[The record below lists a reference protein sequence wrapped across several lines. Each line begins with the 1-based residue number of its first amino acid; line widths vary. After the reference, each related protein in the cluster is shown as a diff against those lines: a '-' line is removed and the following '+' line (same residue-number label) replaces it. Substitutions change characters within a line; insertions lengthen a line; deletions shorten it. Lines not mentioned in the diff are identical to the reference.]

1 MKKILSGNLFFTL
14 ILIALLALVPYIAPP
29 FYVYLTLTSLAYIPV
44 VIGFNILFGYTGLLS
59 FGHGLFLALGMYT
72 TAFLMRNYTMENLE
86 VLILASALSA
96 FIVGLG
102 VGYICVKYTR
112 IYFALLTL
120 AFGMVFYTLLIKF
133 TPITGGD
140 EGLRIT
146 FKPLLLGLD
155 FRYLPHLDFLF
166 QPYYYYVLG
175 IVIILTVLAYIIVSS
190 HFGLSL
196 KAIKENSEKAE
207 ALGIN
212 IKRFRLYSFVISAI
226 YTSIG
231 GALLAHITSHVTPIF
246 SYWTTSGEIVFM
258 TLLGGFTNFFGPII
272 GVFVYTL
279 LRDFIMSTIIY
290 WRILF
295 GAALL
300 LIIIFVPGG
309 ISEGLIRIYKHFKGA

>member
-1 MKKILSGNLFFTL
+1 MMRILSKRLIFILF
-14 ILIALLALVPYIAPP
+14 LIALLSLVPHFSPP
-29 FYVYLTLTSLAYIPV
+29 FYIYLTLTSLAYIPV
-44 VIGFNILFGYTGLLS
+44 VLGFNILFGYTGLLS

-72 TAFLMRNYTMENLE
+72 TAYLMRNYSIANLE
-86 VLILASALSA
+86 ILILASILSSL
-96 FIVGLG
+96 ILGLG
-102 VGYICVKYTR
+102 IGYICVRYTR

-133 TPITGGD
+133 TPFTGGD
-140 EGLRIT
+140 EGLRIP

-155 FRYLPHLDFLF
+155 FRNLPHLEFLF
-166 QPYYYYVLG
+166 KPYYYYVLG
-175 IVIILTVLAYIIVSS
+175 LVIILTLLAYLIVSS
-190 HFGLSL
+190 HFGLCIR
-196 KAIKENSEKAE
+196 AIKENSEKAE

-212 IKRFRLYSFVISAI
+212 VKRFRLYSFVISAI

-231 GALLAHITSHVTPIF
+231 GALLAHITGHVTPIF

-272 GVFVYTL
+272 GVFAYNL
-279 LRDFIMSTIIY
+279 LRDFAMSTIIY

-300 LIIIFVPGG
+300 LIIIFIPGG
-309 ISEGLIRIYKHFKGA
+309 ISEGMIKIYRKLRG